1 MGDFIAEPIAA
12 RLKLSEMT
20 MQLTVNSTKF
30 IRRQEQATA
39 KLDNLNFEVLRQT

>member
-1 MGDFIAEPIAA
+1 MTEPIAA

-20 MQLTVNSTKF
+20 RQLTVDSTKF

-39 KLDNLNFEVLRQT
+39 KLDHLNFEVLRQT